1 MKLNKQSHYLFY
13 SIRQLHAMLLC
24 LYKRSGQVKSLKIDE
39 ADDEVFNVTENKTN
53 YITDIFFLKYYLDLG
68 LLQLYSREIFSE
80 NFLNYFSKT
89 LWTVGLEERSFG
101 QIQSALGIA
110 TLYSR
115 KSLEMAIQKPSRA
128 QK

>member
-1 MKLNKQSHYLFY
+1 
-13 SIRQLHAMLLC
+13 MLLC

-89 LWTVGLEERSFG
+89 L
-101 QIQSALGIA
+101 
-110 TLYSR
+110 
-115 KSLEMAIQKPSRA
+115 
-128 QK
+128 

>member
-89 LWTVGLEERSFG
+89 L
-101 QIQSALGIA
+101 
-110 TLYSR
+110 
-115 KSLEMAIQKPSRA
+115 
-128 QK
+128 